1 LWNESFFSASQL
13 KRDPLDSG
21 TTSRMRRPVGLILLT
36 AFFVF
41 GALMAFL
48 AFLGLL
54 LSGGFLEPIWRLN
67 PDAHRA
73 LRELGV
79 WGMLLMV
86 AVAIACALA
95 AIGLWIQKQWGRRL
109 AVGIL
114 GINLLGD
121 VLNAVVRGDL
131 RTLIGIPIG
140 GAMIFYLLRARTRAQ
155 FEIRSA
161 AV

>member
-1 LWNESFFSASQL
+1 
-13 KRDPLDSG
+13 
-21 TTSRMRRPVGLILLT
+21 MRRPVGLTLLS

-48 AFLGLL
+48 AFLGHL

-73 LRELGV
+73 VAELGG
-79 WGMLLMV
+79 WGRLLMA
-86 AVAIACALA
+86 AVAIACALG
-95 AIGLWIQKQWGRRL
+95 AIGLWIQAQWGRRL

-114 GINLLGD
+114 AINLLGD
-121 VLNAVVRGDL
+121 LMNAVTRGDL

-155 FEIRSA
+155 FELRSS

>member
-1 LWNESFFSASQL
+1 
-13 KRDPLDSG
+13 
-21 TTSRMRRPVGLILLT
+21 MRRPVGLTLLT

-54 LSGGFLEPIWRLN
+54 LSGGFLQLIWRLN
-67 PDAHRA
+67 PAAYRA
-73 LRELGV
+73 LTELGA
-79 WGMLLMV
+79 WGMLLMAV
-86 AVAIACALA
+86 VAIACALA
-95 AIGLWIQKQWGRRL
+95 GIGLWIQTQWGRRL
-109 AVGIL
+109 AVGML
-114 GINLLGD
+114 AINLLGD
-121 VLNAVVRGDL
+121 VLNAVARGDL

-155 FEIRSA
+155 FEVRSA

>member
-1 LWNESFFSASQL
+1 
-13 KRDPLDSG
+13 
-21 TTSRMRRPVGLILLT
+21 MRRPVGLTLLT

-54 LSGGFLEPIWRLN
+54 LSGGSLEPIWRLN

-73 LRELGV
+73 LTQLGA
-79 WGMLLMV
+79 WGMLLMA

-95 AIGLWIQKQWGRRL
+95 AIGLWVQAQWGRRL

-114 GINLLGD
+114 PINLLGD
-121 VLNAVVRGDL
+121 VMNAVTRGDL
-131 RTLIGIPIG
+131 RTLIGVPIG
-140 GAMIFYLLRARTRAQ
+140 GGPNFFSSLGGTPAGVWGWLGPG
-155 FEIRSA
+155 
-161 AV
+161 V

>member
-1 LWNESFFSASQL
+1 
-13 KRDPLDSG
+13 
-21 TTSRMRRPVGLILLT
+21 MRRPVGLTILA

-48 AFLGLL
+48 GFLGLL
-54 LSGGFLEPIWRLN
+54 LSGGSLESIWRLN

-73 LRELGV
+73 LTELGA
-79 WGMLLMV
+79 WGMLLM
-86 AVAIACALA
+86 ALLAIACALA
-95 AIGLWIQKQWGRRL
+95 AIGLWIQAQWGRRL

-114 GINLLGD
+114 AINLLGD
-121 VLNAVVRGDL
+121 VMNAVTRGDL

-140 GAMIFYLLRARTRAQ
+140 GAMIFYLLRARTRSQ
-155 FEIRSA
+155 FAVRSA

>member
-1 LWNESFFSASQL
+1 
-13 KRDPLDSG
+13 
-21 TTSRMRRPVGLILLT
+21 MRRPVGLTLLT

-54 LSGGFLEPIWRLN
+54 LSGGFLEPVWRLN

-73 LRELGV
+73 LTELGA
-79 WGMLLMV
+79 WGMLLMAV
-86 AVAIACALA
+86 VAIACALVA
-95 AIGLWIQKQWGRRL
+95 VGLWIQAQWGRRL

-114 GINLLGD
+114 AINLLGD
-121 VLNAVVRGDL
+121 VMNAVTRGDL

-140 GAMIFYLLRARTRAQ
+140 GAMIYYLLKSRTRAQ
-155 FEIRSA
+155 FAVRST

>member
-1 LWNESFFSASQL
+1 
-13 KRDPLDSG
+13 
-21 TTSRMRRPVGLILLT
+21 MRRAVGLTLLT

-54 LSGGFLEPIWRLN
+54 LSGGFLEPIWQLN

-73 LRELGV
+73 LTDLGA
-79 WGMLLMV
+79 WGMLLMA

-95 AIGLWIQKQWGRRL
+95 AVGLWIQAQWGHRL

-114 GINLLGD
+114 AINLLGD
-121 VLNAVVRGDL
+121 VMSAVTRGDL

-140 GAMIFYLLRARTRAQ
+140 GAMMFYLLRARTRAQ
-155 FEIRSA
+155 FEVRSA

>member
-1 LWNESFFSASQL
+1 
-13 KRDPLDSG
+13 
-21 TTSRMRRPVGLILLT
+21 
-36 AFFVF
+36 
-41 GALMAFL
+41 MAFL
-48 AFLGLL
+48 AFLGFL
-54 LSGGFLEPIWRLN
+54 LSGGLLEPIWRLN

-73 LRELGV
+73 LTELGA
-79 WGMLLMV
+79 WGMLLMG

-95 AIGLWIQKQWGRRL
+95 AIGLWIQAQWGRRL

-114 GINLLGD
+114 AINVLGD
-121 VLNAVVRGDL
+121 VMNAVTRGDL

-155 FEIRSA
+155 FAVRSA

>member
-1 LWNESFFSASQL
+1 
-13 KRDPLDSG
+13 
-21 TTSRMRRPVGLILLT
+21 MRRPVGLTLLT

-73 LRELGV
+73 LAELGA
-79 WGMLLMV
+79 WGMLLMAV
-86 AVAIACALA
+86 VAIACALV
-95 AIGLWIQKQWGRRL
+95 AIGLWIQAQWGRRL

-114 GINLLGD
+114 VINLFGD
-121 VLNAVVRGDL
+121 VMNAITRGDL

-140 GAMIFYLLRARTRAQ
+140 GAMIFYLLRPRTRAQ
-155 FEIRSA
+155 FEARSA

>member
-1 LWNESFFSASQL
+1 
-13 KRDPLDSG
+13 
-21 TTSRMRRPVGLILLT
+21 MRRPVGLTLLS

-48 AFLGLL
+48 AFLGHL

-73 LRELGV
+73 LAELGG
-79 WGMLLMV
+79 WGMLLMA
-86 AVAIACALA
+86 AVAIACALG
-95 AIGLWIQKQWGRRL
+95 AIGLWIQAQWGRRL

-114 GINLLGD
+114 AINLLGD
-121 VLNAVVRGDL
+121 LMNAVTRGDL

-155 FEIRSA
+155 FELRSS

>member
-1 LWNESFFSASQL
+1 
-13 KRDPLDSG
+13 
-21 TTSRMRRPVGLILLT
+21 MRRPVGLTLLA

-48 AFLGLL
+48 ALLGLL
-54 LSGGFLEPIWRLN
+54 LSGAFLEPISRLN

-73 LRELGV
+73 LTDLGA
-79 WGMLLMV
+79 WGMLLMA

-95 AIGLWIQKQWGRRL
+95 ASGLWIQAQWGRRL

-114 GINLLGD
+114 AINLLGD
-121 VLNAVVRGDL
+121 LMNAVTRGDL

-155 FEIRSA
+155 FEVRSA

>member
-1 LWNESFFSASQL
+1 
-13 KRDPLDSG
+13 
-21 TTSRMRRPVGLILLT
+21 MRRPVGLTLLS

-54 LSGGFLEPIWRLN
+54 LSGSFLEHIWRLN
-67 PDAHRA
+67 PAAHLA
-73 LRELGV
+73 LARLGTL
-79 WGMLLMV
+79 GMLLMSI
-86 AVAIACALA
+86 VAIACALA
-95 AIGLWIQKQWGRRL
+95 AFGLWTRAQWGRRL

-114 GINLLGD
+114 AVNLLGD
-121 VLNAVVRGDL
+121 VLNAVTRGDL

-140 GAMIFYLLRARTRAQ
+140 GAMIFYLLRPRTRTQ
-155 FEIRSA
+155 FEVRSA

>member
-1 LWNESFFSASQL
+1 
-13 KRDPLDSG
+13 
-21 TTSRMRRPVGLILLT
+21 MRRPVGLALLT

-73 LRELGV
+73 LTELGA
-79 WGMLLMV
+79 WGMLLMAGV
-86 AVAIACALA
+86 ADACALA
-95 AIGLWIQKQWGRRL
+95 AIGFWIQAQWGRRV

-114 GINLLGD
+114 AVNLLGD
-121 VLNAVVRGDL
+121 VMNAATPGDL
-131 RTLIGIPIG
+131 RTLVEIPVG
-140 GAMIFYLLRARTRAQ
+140 GGLIAYLHMER
-155 FEIRSA
+155 
-161 AV
+161 

>member
-1 LWNESFFSASQL
+1 
-13 KRDPLDSG
+13 
-21 TTSRMRRPVGLILLT
+21 MRRPVGVTLLT

-41 GALMAFL
+41 GALMAL
-48 AFLGLL
+48 VAVLGLL
-54 LSGGFLEPIWRLN
+54 LSGGFLQPIWRLN

-73 LRELGV
+73 LTELGA

-95 AIGLWIQKQWGRRL
+95 AIGLWIQAQWGRRL

-114 GINLLGD
+114 AINLLGD
-121 VLNAVVRGDL
+121 VMNAVTRGDL
-131 RTLIGIPIG
+131 RTLIGIPIA
-140 GAMIFYLLRARTRAQ
+140 GAMIFYLLRARTGAQ
-155 FEIRSA
+155 FGVRSA